1 MTHVLVVDDEPV
13 NLEILGENLRSEGYE
28 TTSAINGEDAWKLI
42 ATGQDLYD
50 VILLDRI
57 MPDIDGIEVLRR
69 MKANDPPISIP
80 VIMQTAMSAAA
91 DISEGVR
98 AGAFYYLTKPFA
110 AETLLAIVAAA
121 VKDRRQRL
129 DLAREARQA
138 VHTLHC
144 LDNAEFVFRSPEEVR
159 DIATLVAN
167 VVSDPGRVVLGLTEL
182 MLNAV
187 EHGNLGITYDEK
199 SRLIGDNALN
209 DEIERRLG
217 LPAYSGRKAILSV
230 ERINGEVRFLIR
242 DEGRGFDWQQYL
254 EITPDRA
261 FDTHGR
267 GIAMSKMISF
277 DRLEYRG
284 AGNEVLAVVANGT
297 LH

>member
-1 MTHVLVVDDEPV
+1 MAHILVVDDEPV
-13 NLEILGENLRSEGYE
+13 NLEILVENLRGEGYE
-28 TTSAINGEDAWKLI
+28 TTSAAAGEEAWQI
-42 ATGQDLYD
+42 ISTAPERFD
-50 VILLDRI
+50 VILLDRM

-69 MKANDPPISIP
+69 IKANSVPILAP
-80 VIMQTAMSAAA
+80 VIMQTAMSEAA
-91 DISEGVR
+91 DIADGVR

-121 VKDRRQRL
+121 VKDHRQRV

-138 VHTLHC
+138 VHTLRC
-144 LDNAEFVFRSPEEVR
+144 LNRAEFIFRSPGEVR

-167 VVSDPGRVVLGLTEL
+167 VIADPGRVVLGLTEL

-187 EHGNLGITYDEK
+187 EHGNLAITYDEK
-199 SRLIGDNALN
+199 SQLIRTDGLR
-209 DEIERRLG
+209 DEIERRLNMPG
-217 LPAYSGRKAILSV
+217 YSTRKALLSV
-230 ERINGEVRFLIR
+230 ERMDGEVRFMIR
-242 DEGRGFDWQQYL
+242 DEGSGFDWQQYL
-254 EITPDRA
+254 EMNADRA

-284 AGNEVLAVVANGT
+284 AGNEVLAIVVG
-297 LH
+297 

>member
-1 MTHVLVVDDEPV
+1 MAHILVVDDEPV
-13 NLEILGENLRSEGYE
+13 NLEILVENLRGEGYE
-28 TTSAINGEDAWKLI
+28 TTSAAAGEEAWQI
-42 ATGQDLYD
+42 ISAAPDRFD
-50 VILLDRI
+50 VILLDRM

-69 MKANDPPISIP
+69 IKANSVPILAP
-80 VIMQTAMSAAA
+80 VIMQTAMSEAA
-91 DISEGVR
+91 DIADGVR

-121 VKDRRQRL
+121 VKDHRQRV

-138 VHTLHC
+138 VHTLRC
-144 LDNAEFVFRSPEEVR
+144 LNRAEFIFRSPGEVR

-167 VVSDPGRVVLGLTEL
+167 VIADPGRVVLGLTEL

-187 EHGNLGITYDEK
+187 EHGNLAITYDEK
-199 SRLIGDNALN
+199 SQLIRTDGLR
-209 DEIERRLG
+209 DEIERRLNMPG
-217 LPAYSGRKAILSV
+217 YSTRKALLSV
-230 ERINGEVRFLIR
+230 ERMDGEVRFLIR
-242 DEGRGFDWQQYL
+242 DEGSGFDWQQYL
-254 EITPDRA
+254 EMNADRA

-284 AGNEVLAVVANGT
+284 AGNEVLAIVVG
-297 LH
+297 

>member
-1 MTHVLVVDDEPV
+1 MAHILVVDDEPV
-13 NLEILGENLRSEGYE
+13 NLEILVENLRGEGYE
-28 TTSAINGEDAWKLI
+28 TTSAAAGEDAWRLI
-42 ATGQDLYD
+42 SAAPDRFD
-50 VILLDRI
+50 VILLDRM

-69 MKANDPPISIP
+69 IKANGVSILAP
-80 VIMQTAMSAAA
+80 VIMQTAMSEAV
-91 DISEGVR
+91 DIAEGVR

-121 VKDRRQRL
+121 VKDHRQRV

-138 VHTLHC
+138 VHTLRC
-144 LDNAEFVFRSPEEVR
+144 LNRAEFIFRSPGDVR

-167 VVSDPGRVVLGLTEL
+167 VIADPGRVVLGLTEL

-187 EHGNLGITYDEK
+187 EHGNLAITYEEK
-199 SRLIGDNALN
+199 SQLIRTDGLR
-209 DEIERRLG
+209 DEIERRLAM
-217 LPAYSGRKAILSV
+217 PAYSARRALLSV
-230 ERINGEVRFLIR
+230 ERIDGEVRFMIR
-242 DEGRGFDWQQYL
+242 DEGSGFDWQQYL
-254 EITPDRA
+254 EMNADRA

-284 AGNEVLAVVANGT
+284 AGNEVLAIVVG
-297 LH
+297 

>member
-1 MTHVLVVDDEPV
+1 MTHILVVDDEPV
-13 NLEILGENLRSEGYE
+13 NLEILVENLRGEGYE
-28 TTSAINGEDAWKLI
+28 TSSAANGEDAWTI
-42 ATGQDLYD
+42 ISAAPERYD
-50 VILLDRI
+50 VILLDRM

-69 MKANDPPISIP
+69 IKANEVPILAP
-80 VIMQTAMSAAA
+80 VIMQTAMSGAG
-91 DISEGVR
+91 DISDGVR

-110 AETLLAIVAAA
+110 ADTLLAIVAAA
-121 VKDRRQRL
+121 VKDYRQRV

-138 VHTLHC
+138 AHTLRC
-144 LDNAEFVFRSPEEVR
+144 LNRAEFVFRSPGEVR

-167 VVSDPGRVVLGLTEL
+167 VISDPGRVVLGLTEL

-199 SRLIGDNALN
+199 SKLIAGDGLSA
-209 DEIERRLG
+209 EVARRLAM
-217 LPAYSGRKAILSV
+217 PAYSSKKALLTF
-230 ERINGEVRFLIR
+230 ERTAGEVRFLIR

-254 EITPDRA
+254 EMNADRA

-277 DRLEYRG
+277 DHLEYRG
-284 AGNEVLAVVANGT
+284 SGNEVLAIIAG
-297 LH
+297 